1 MYTLHGKRSSR
12 RSSSRALVFKNEDAK
27 GHRQER
33 NEKFF
38 TWEKDRFTRRPWNIP
53 WGIPWKITS
62 YVITYLGL
70 AQMLKKNP
78 TVHFWWKEVLLV
90 SRAHGRRWWTGRKT
104 KPRGVS
110 LIVHSEI
117 YWGPTGVR
125 LEVLPAQNL

>member
-12 RSSSRALVFKNEDAK
+12 KSSSRALVFKNEDAK

-33 NEKFF
+33 NVKSF
-38 TWEKDRFTRRPWNIP
+38 TWEKDRFNGRPWNIP
-53 WGIPWKITS
+53 QGRGVTRKITS

-70 AQMLKKNP
+70 AQMLKKNL
-78 TVHFWWKEVLLV
+78 TVNFWWKEVLLV

-110 LIVHSEI
+110 LIVYREI

-125 LEVLPAQNL
+125 LEVLPA